1 MFSTSSSLS
10 IHLYLHL
17 VNESGDSL
25 IEQEMGFLLVDW
37 ICYPW
42 FSEVSDNPNTAGKP
56 RSINP
61 FPYDLQML
69 FT

>member
-1 MFSTSSSLS
+1 MHF
-10 IHLYLHL
+10 YLRL
-17 VNESGDSL
+17 VNKSGDPL
-25 IEQEMGFLLVDW
+25 VEQVPEEGFHSVEVGYDN
-37 ICYPW
+37 CDT
-42 FSEVSDNPNTAGKP
+42 SKVSDNPNTAGKP